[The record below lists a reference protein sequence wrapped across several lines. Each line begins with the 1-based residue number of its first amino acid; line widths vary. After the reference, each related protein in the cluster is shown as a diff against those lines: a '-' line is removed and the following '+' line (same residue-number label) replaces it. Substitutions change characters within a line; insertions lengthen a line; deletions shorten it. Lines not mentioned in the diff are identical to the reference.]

1 MQNFGALR
9 VNRIEI
15 GDCRE
20 TMRRWIAEGVQVQ
33 TCITSPPYWGL
44 RDYGVEGQIGLEPD
58 YREFLATMV
67 EVFGLVRQLL
77 AKDGTLWLNIGDS
90 YAGNRGAAWGPS
102 ASATAARGM
111 TESRRRDNEPIPRS
125 DVSIPGIK
133 PKNLVMMPARLAI
146 AMQDDGWWLRQDII
160 WSKPNPMPESVRD
173 RFTKAHE
180 YIFLMSKAER
190 YFFDAEAVKEPCSE
204 GAHPRRAGNGVGFG
218 HGTDKEERGRDRVH
232 LPGNKSHKGTAAYEA
247 GDEHHRTKGGLVA
260 YAEKMRAKI
269 PSGWANGTGRSHDG
283 IVGRYSGERKLAAAG
298 SGTKNNE
305 SFDDAMAVMPTHR
318 NPRSVWTIPTQP
330 FKGSHFATFPEALVE
345 RCILAGS
352 RPGDVVFDPFMG
364 SGTVAQ
370 VAQRLGRRY
379 LGCELNPKY
388 GKLQEERLRET
399 VGMAL

>member
-1 MQNFGALR
+1 MRNFGQIGM
-9 VNRIEI
+9 NRIEI

-44 RDYGVEGQIGLEPD
+44 RDYGVEGQLGLEPD
-58 YREFLATMV
+58 YREFLANMV
-67 EVFGLVRQLL
+67 EVFSLVRQLL

-90 YAGNRGAAWGPS
+90 YSGNRGAAWGPS
-102 ASATAARGM
+102 ASVATARGM
-111 TESRRRDNEPIPRS
+111 TESRRRDNEQIPRS
-125 DVSIPGIK
+125 DVRIPGIK

-146 AMQDDGWWLRQDII
+146 ALQDDGWWLRQDII

-180 YIFLMSKAER
+180 YIFLMSKSER
-190 YFFDAEAVKEPCSE
+190 YYWDAEAVKEPCSE
-204 GAHPRRAGNGVGFG
+204 GTHPRR
-218 HGTDKEERGRDRVH
+218 
-232 LPGNKSHKGTAAYEA
+232 PGNKSHKGTTAYED
-247 GDEHHRTKGGLVA
+247 GDEHHRTKAGLVA
-260 YAEKMRAKI
+260 YSEKMRAKV
-269 PSGWANGTGRSHDG
+269 PSGWANGTGRSHDE
-283 IVGRYSGERKLAAAG
+283 IIGRYSAERKLADAG
-298 SGTKNNE
+298 SGTKNNT
-305 SFDDAMAVMPTHR
+305 SFDEAMAVMPTHR

-379 LGCELNPKY
+379 LGCELNPQY
-388 GKLQEERLRET
+388 GKLQAERLRET
-399 VGMAL
+399 MGMAL

>member
-1 MQNFGALR
+1 LQNFGAVR

-20 TMRRWIAEGVQVQ
+20 TMRRWISEGVQVQ

-67 EVFGLVRQLL
+67 EVFGLVRQIL

-90 YAGNRGAAWGPS
+90 YSGSRGGGAPSSSSTLAGNGHVGGGPKIK
-102 ASATAARGM
+102 GM

-204 GAHPRRAGNGVGFG
+204 GTHPRRAGNGVGFG
-218 HGTDKEERGRDRVH
+218 HGTDKEERGRDRV
-232 LPGNKSHKGTAAYEA
+232 
-247 GDEHHRTKGGLVA
+247 
-260 YAEKMRAKI
+260 KMPA
-269 PSGWANGTGRSHDG
+269 GWANGTGRSHDE
-283 IVGRYSGERKLAAAG
+283 IIGRYSGERKLAVVG

-305 SFDDAMAVMPTHR
+305 SFDEAMAVMPTHR